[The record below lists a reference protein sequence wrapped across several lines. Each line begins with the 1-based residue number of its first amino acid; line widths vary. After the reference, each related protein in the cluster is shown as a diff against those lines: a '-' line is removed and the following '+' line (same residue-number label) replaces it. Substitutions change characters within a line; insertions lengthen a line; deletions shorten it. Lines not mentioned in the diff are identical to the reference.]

1 MNKLVINNFEEFEQY
16 VGKELGVSD
25 YMQITQEQ
33 INKFADATFDHQWIH
48 VDVEKAKAES
58 PYKSTISHGYL
69 NLSILPYLWN
79 QIIEVNNVKML
90 VNYGIEKLRF
100 NQAVLVGNEVRLRA
114 KLLSLVNLRGIAKA
128 EIKVSLEI
136 KDCKKTELDATVI
149 FLYHFM

>member
-58 PYKSTISHGYL
+58 PYKSTIFPLLFSGMM
-69 NLSILPYLWN
+69 ILPYFC
-79 QIIEVNNVKML
+79 VRSHVSSD
-90 VNYGIEKLRF
+90 GIL
-100 NQAVLVGNEVRLRA
+100 
-114 KLLSLVNLRGIAKA
+114 
-128 EIKVSLEI
+128 
-136 KDCKKTELDATVI
+136 T
-149 FLYHFM
+149 

>member
-100 NQAVLVGNEVRLRA
+100 NQAVLVGNEVRLRV

-136 KDCKKTELDATVI
+136 KDCKKTALDATVI

>member
-100 NQAVLVGNEVRLRA
+100 NQAVLVGNEVGLRA

-136 KDCKKTELDATVI
+136 KDCKKTALDATVI

>member
-100 NQAVLVGNEVRLRA
+100 NQAVLVGNEVRLRT

-136 KDCKKTELDATVI
+136 KDCKKTALDATVI